1 MPPAPRPIFYP
12 TSTDT
17 LLDLD
22 NYEFEATSS
31 PPFDLSEDVI
41 LVTEAVSPNS
51 KEPVV
56 SADSMEEST
65 GMNACYLVFLCDLI
79 IDMEKETPTQYLYQ
93 SGQTSVEV
101 SHPSRLVLV

>member
-41 LVTEAVSPNS
+41 LDTEAVSTYS

-56 SADSMEEST
+56 SADSVEEST

-79 IDMEKETPTQYLYQ
+79 MDIEKVNPTQYLYQ
-93 SGQTSVEV
+93 SGQTSLEV